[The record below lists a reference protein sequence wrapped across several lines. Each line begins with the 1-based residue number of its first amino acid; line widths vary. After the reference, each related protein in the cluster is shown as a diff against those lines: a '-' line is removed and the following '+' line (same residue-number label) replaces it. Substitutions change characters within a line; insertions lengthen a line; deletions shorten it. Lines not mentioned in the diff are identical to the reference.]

1 MGCQTARKS
10 AAILLLNIT
19 VSWFSAVHHLIKTN
33 APETRILEEKMASLE
48 EFP

>member
-19 VSWFSAVHHLIKTN
+19 ISWFLDVHHLTKTS
-33 APETRILEEKMASLE
+33 ASEKRILEEKMASLE